1 MEATIVIVWTTRFN
15 DADGARERAF
25 QTKARAIAYVR
36 QVAGDRRRRPD
47 IRKRAPGAYTYFG
60 PSNVVAKNSL
70 FRMVVQIDRLDLPAN
85 RFFQISYAEKHDN
98 YFRNQ
103 LADFRPRGKSR

>member
-1 MEATIVIVWTTRFN
+1 MEALSVIVWICRFN
-15 DADGARERAF
+15 DGDHARERAF

-36 QVAGDRRRRPD
+36 QVAGDRRRRMNVY
-47 IRKRAPGAYTYFG
+47 RRAPGAYTYIG
-60 PSNVVAKNSL
+60 PSTVVARNSL
-70 FRMVVQIDRLDLPAN
+70 FRMVVQIDRLSLPAN
-85 RFFQISYAEKHDN
+85 RFFQISWAERHDN